1 MSIPSSSLRR
11 PQSSTSSL
19 TPARPGMKDLRNKPT
34 YIQAS
39 SPRRPQT
46 STSCSTAA
54 HLGGEE
60 LPDKSAD
67 IQPSLSYCP
76 ETSTGS
82 STLAESCVQGFGSKY
97 TYNEELNGMPIH
109 NMVDLPSFDQVIE
122 SQKEKI
128 LTGLTAKQ
136 FVIFRAVT
144 EKILAHI
151 DNEKREIGGNMRFF
165 YNSDCEE
172 LIVKL
177 MPTFQH
183 EAAHCGFSHELTA
196 RARLMGL
203 PMGSLF
209 PCGATRYRG
218 RSNSSFKEGDSG
230 HKPRALRPSPSDWP
244 TIVFESGFSESLPRL
259 RVDAAWWLMESGGQ
273 VNIVV
278 IISVQLAQGR
288 IMIEKW
294 ELCAGNLQRP
304 PTQSVP
310 NPTVLLVPK
319 KLQEII
325 ILRQASPPR
334 PAIVTGAPLILEF
347 VKIFLRAPV
356 LPETDF
362 LFTNSDLSD
371 MAEAI
376 LG

>member
-1 MSIPSSSLRR
+1 
-11 PQSSTSSL
+11 
-19 TPARPGMKDLRNKPT
+19 MKDLRDKPT

-39 SPRRPQT
+39 SPRRPQN
-46 STSCSTAA
+46 STSSSTAA
-54 HLGGEE
+54 KLGREE
-60 LPDKSAD
+60 LPDKPAE
-67 IQPSLSYCP
+67 IQPSLSYRP
-76 ETSTGS
+76 ETSTS
-82 STLAESCVQGFGSKY
+82 SSAEAESCVEGVGSKY
-97 TYNEELNGMPIH
+97 TYNEGLNGMPIH
-109 NMVDLPSFDQVIE
+109 DMVDFPSFDQVIK
-122 SQKEKI
+122 SQKKKI
-128 LTGLTAKQ
+128 LAGLTAKQ
-136 FVIFRAVT
+136 FVIFRGVT

-151 DNEKREIGGNMRFF
+151 DDDRRDIGGNMRFF

-183 EAAHCGFSHELTA
+183 EAAHCGFSHELTS
-196 RARLMGL
+196 RARLMGI
-203 PMGSLF
+203 PWGSLI
-209 PCGATRYRG
+209 PCGATRYRD

-230 HKPRALRPSPSDWP
+230 HKPRAFRPSPSDWP

-273 VNIVV
+273 VKIVV

-288 IMIEKW
+288 IVIEKW

-304 PTQSVP
+304 PTRTVP

-356 LPETDF
+356 LTETDF
-362 LFTNSDLSD
+362 LFTHSHLSD
-371 MAEAI
+371 CTEWI

>member
-1 MSIPSSSLRR
+1 MSIQASSSRS
-11 PQSSTSSL
+11 PQSSTSSSPSAHPVREEL
-19 TPARPGMKDLRNKPT
+19 GDESAD
-34 YIQAS
+34 IQS
-39 SPRRPQT
+39 SLSYRPQT
-46 STSCSTAA
+46 STSSSTSA
-54 HLGGEE
+54 HL
-60 LPDKSAD
+60 
-67 IQPSLSYCP
+67 
-76 ETSTGS
+76 
-82 STLAESCVQGFGSKY
+82 CVEGFGNKY
-97 TYNEELNGMPIH
+97 TYNEGLNGMPLH
-109 NMVDLPSFDQVIE
+109 DMVDFHYFDQVIK
-122 SQKEKI
+122 SQTEKV
-128 LTGLTAKQ
+128 LAGLTAKQ
-136 FVIFRAVT
+136 FVVFRGVT
-144 EKILAHI
+144 EKMLAHI
-151 DNEKREIGGNMRFF
+151 DHERGDIGGNMRLS
-165 YNSDCEE
+165 YDSDCEE

-183 EAAHCGFSHELTA
+183 EAAHCGFSHELTS
-196 RARLMGL
+196 RARLMGI
-203 PMGSLF
+203 PWGSLI

-218 RSNSSFKEGDSG
+218 RSNSSSKEGDSG

-278 IISVQLAQGR
+278 IISAQLAQGR
-288 IMIEKW
+288 IVIEKW
-294 ELCAGNLQRP
+294 GLSAGNFQRP
-304 PTQSVP
+304 PTRAVP

-319 KLQEII
+319 KLQETT

-362 LFTNSDLSD
+362 LFTDSDLSD
-371 MAEAI
+371 CAEWI